1 MHPDRFQNSDR
12 ERLLR
17 GFFTRCRGWV
27 LCAPLVAVDM
37 PRRLAEEGDRWGSWS
52 REGGGT
58 ICKDQEWDIAGVGYV
73 RVGDGR

>member
-1 MHPDRFQNSDR
+1 
-12 ERLLR
+12 
-17 GFFTRCRGWV
+17 
-27 LCAPLVAVDM
+27 M